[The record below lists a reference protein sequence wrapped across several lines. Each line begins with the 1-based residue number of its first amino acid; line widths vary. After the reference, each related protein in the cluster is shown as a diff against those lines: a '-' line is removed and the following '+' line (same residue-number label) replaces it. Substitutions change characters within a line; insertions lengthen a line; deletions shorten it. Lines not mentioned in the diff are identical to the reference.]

1 MSSGETVTSTFIVA
15 PTGAAS
21 SSGGSGGGS
30 SSVGTTTGKVG
41 GNSSSSATTSSRLP
55 ISSSEGRGMA
65 VDLMAQGAVVMVA
78 AGVGY
83 LL

>member
-1 MSSGETVTSTFIVA
+1 MATGTASG
-15 PTGAAS
+15 
-21 SSGGSGGGS
+21 SGGLGGS
-30 SSVGTTTGKVG
+30 SSVGTTTGKAG
-41 GNSSSSATTSSRLP
+41 GNSSSSTTTSSRVP